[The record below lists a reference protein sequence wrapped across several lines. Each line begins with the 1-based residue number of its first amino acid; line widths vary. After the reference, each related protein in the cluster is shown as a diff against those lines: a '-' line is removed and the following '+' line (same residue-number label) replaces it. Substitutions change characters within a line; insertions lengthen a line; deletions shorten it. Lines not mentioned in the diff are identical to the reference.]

1 MKLRV
6 LILICASAVAVTIAA
21 VNFYFRHSWY
31 DAIITFSVS
40 FISSFIVFYYLVEK
54 YIYSKIK
61 LIYKL
66 IHNLKL
72 GTDLRD
78 ALGGQIISD
87 DPINDVEKEVKNWA
101 REKKSEIDELRRQE
115 KFRREFLA
123 NISHEFKTPLFAI
136 QGYIDAIQDDELE
149 DKDMALQFLNKASR
163 NVERLSYL
171 IKDLDEISKLEL
183 GEIPINYSRFRI
195 NDLIKEVFESL
206 EIKARQ
212 HQIKL
217 IFKQKYDDAI
227 PVSADREKIRQV
239 LVNLI
244 DNSFKYG
251 KEGGSTSVSLFELHD
266 QVLVEVTDDGIGI
279 EEKYLPRLFERF
291 FRTDGSRSRQIA
303 GSGLGLSI
311 VKHIIEAHQ
320 QTINVRSTEGLG
332 STFGFTLKKAKQQP
346 FQGIPVLNNLPPLN
360 T

>member
-6 LILICASAVAVTIAA
+6 LILINASAVAITITA
-21 VNFYFRHSWY
+21 VNYYFRHSWY
-31 DAIITFSVS
+31 DAAVTFSVS
-40 FISSFIVFYYLVEK
+40 FITSFLVFYYLIEK

-78 ALGGQIISD
+78 ALGEHIMSA
-87 DPINDVEKEVKNWA
+87 DPINDVEKEVKDWA
-101 REKKSEIDELRRQE
+101 REKKIEIDELRRQE
-115 KFRREFLA
+115 QFRREFLS

-136 QGYIDAIQDDELE
+136 QGYIEAIQDDELE
-149 DKDMALQFLNKASR
+149 DKDMAIQFLNKASR
-163 NVERLSYL
+163 NVDRLSYL

-183 GEIPINYSRFRI
+183 GEMPINFTKFRVS
-195 NDLIKEVFESL
+195 DLIKEVFESL
-206 EIKARQ
+206 EMKARQ
-212 HQIKL
+212 HQSKL
-217 IFKQKYDDAI
+217 IFKQKYDE
-227 PVSADREKIRQV
+227 PYNVYADREKIQQV

-251 KEGGSTSVSLFELHD
+251 KEGGSTAVSLFELHD
-266 QVLVEVTDDGIGI
+266 QILVEVTDDGIGI

-291 FRTDGSRSRQIA
+291 FRTDLSRSRQIA

-311 VKHIIEAHQ
+311 VKHIIEAHK

-332 STFGFTLKKAKQQP
+332 STFGFTLQKAKQPP
-346 FQGIPVLNNLPPLN
+346 FPGLPVLNN
-360 T
+360 

>member
-6 LILICASAVAVTIAA
+6 LVLICAAAVAVTLSCL
-21 VNFYFRHSWY
+21 NYYFRHNWY
-31 DAIITFSVS
+31 DVAITFGVT
-40 FISSFIVFYYLVEK
+40 IVTSFIVFYYLIEK

-72 GTDLRD
+72 GRDLRD
-78 ALGGQIISD
+78 ALGEHVSA
-87 DPINDVEKEVKNWA
+87 DPINDVQTEVKEWA
-101 REKKSEIDELRRQE
+101 KQKKSEIDELRKQE
-115 KFRREFLA
+115 KFRRDFLS

-136 QGYIDAIQDDELE
+136 QGYIDAIMDDE
-149 DKDMALQFLNKASR
+149 
-163 NVERLSYL
+163 
-171 IKDLDEISKLEL
+171 IKDLDEISKLET
-183 GEIPINYSRFRI
+183 GEIPINYTKFKI

-206 EIKARQ
+206 ELKAKD
-212 HQIKL
+212 HKIKL
-217 IFKQKYDDAI
+217 VFKQKYDEPI
-227 PVSADREKIRQV
+227 LVSADREKIRQV

-251 KEGGSTSVSLFELHD
+251 KEDGSTSVSLFELHD

-291 FRTDGSRSRQIA
+291 FRTDTSRSRQIG
-303 GSGLGLSI
+303 GSGLGLAI
-311 VKHIIEAHQ
+311 VKHIIEAHD

-332 STFGFTLKKAKQQP
+332 STFGFTLQKAKQ
-346 FQGIPVLNNLPPLN
+346 GIPFPVIPTLKS
-360 T
+360 

>member
-1 MKLRV
+1 MKLRILV
-6 LILICASAVAVTIAA
+6 LINAAAVAVTLSV

-31 DAIITFSVS
+31 DVLVTFSATIITS
-40 FISSFIVFYYLVEK
+40 FLVFYYLIEK
-54 YIYSKIK
+54 YVYSKIK

-72 GTDLRD
+72 GRDLRE
-78 ALGGQIISD
+78 ALGEHMSA
-87 DPINDVEKEVKNWA
+87 DPINDVEAEVKQWA
-101 REKKSEIDELRRQE
+101 KEKKIEIDDLRKQE
-115 KFRREFLA
+115 KFRRDFLS

-136 QGYIDAIQDDELE
+136 QGYIEAVQDDDFA
-149 DKDMALQFLNKASR
+149 DKDMAKQFLTKAAK
-163 NVERLSYL
+163 NVDRLSYL
-171 IKDLDEISKLEL
+171 IKDLDEISKLES
-183 GEIPINYSRFRI
+183 GEIRVNLTRFKI

-212 HQIKL
+212 HNIKL
-217 IFKQKYDDAI
+217 IFKQKYDE
-227 PVSADREKIRQV
+227 PVLVNADREKIRQV

-251 KEGGSTSVSLFELHD
+251 NEGGSTAVSLFELHD

-291 FRTDGSRSRQIA
+291 FRTDTSRSRQIG
-303 GSGLGLSI
+303 GSGLGLAI
-311 VKHIIEAHQ
+311 VKHIVEAHE

-332 STFGFTLKKAKQQP
+332 STFGFTLQKSRQALP
-346 FQGIPVLNNLPPLN
+346 FPNIPIRKS
-360 T
+360 

>member
-6 LILICASAVAVTIAA
+6 LILINAAAVAITLSAV
-21 VNFYFRHSWY
+21 NYYFQHKWY
-31 DAIITFSVS
+31 DMMVTFLVTFITSY
-40 FISSFIVFYYLVEK
+40 IVFYYLIEK

-72 GTDLRD
+72 GRDLRD
-78 ALGGQIISD
+78 ALGEHVSA
-87 DPINDVEKEVKNWA
+87 DPINDVEHEVKEWA
-101 REKKSEIDELRRQE
+101 KQKKTEIDELRKQE
-115 KFRREFLA
+115 KFRRDFLS

-136 QGYIDAIQDDELE
+136 QGYIEALQDDGFE
-149 DKDMALQFLNKASR
+149 DKEMAAQFLEKASK
-163 NVERLSYL
+163 NVDRLSYL
-171 IKDLDEISKLEL
+171 ITDLDEISKLES
-183 GEIPINYSRFRI
+183 GEIPINYTKFKI

-206 EIKARQ
+206 ELKSKQ
-212 HQIKL
+212 HNIKL
-217 IFKQKYDDAI
+217 TFKQKYDEGI
-227 PVSADREKIRQV
+227 FVNADREKIRQV

-251 KEGGSTSVSLFELHD
+251 KEGGNTSLSLFVLHD
-266 QVLVEVTDDGIGI
+266 QVLIEVTDDGIGI

-291 FRTDGSRSRQIA
+291 FRTDTSRSRQIG
-303 GSGLGLSI
+303 GSGLGLAI

-332 STFGFTLKKAKQQP
+332 STFGFTLQIAKQTLP
-346 FQGIPVLNNLPPLN
+346 FPNIPVLKS
-360 T
+360 